1 MTGKETDENTTMTD
15 VSDSPKKPPTDPSD
29 DTSTKATEEN
39 DSDTANGATGSS
51 DEGKE
56 DGDAETTNDEDSTE
70 KDTRTQE
77 EKDDEAREKE
87 EAEKRRIEELTIKYK
102 DWPWERIKEYGEH
115 DVLFG
120 RGGGTNHHKGNK
132 RYRKMV
138 EDRKVRYVNCKR
150 LDKPLVA
157 LEIIKEWRNQFPP
170 GRFLK
175 FDEKKNEYNDVGD
188 KKAREKTSQALREK
202 APQIRK
208 QQEDEKHEGDGAD
221 DKATGKERK
230 KKPGKPAKVERNHSL
245 GTEVMN
251 EGEDRGIDPGFAWV
265 DGATSNRGAVLPPG
279 GNAGIAHGQP
289 GITNPPDYYG
299 NTSVGE
305 PTRQFSNGSFSGYQF
320 PPGREFSL
328 GSFGS
333 HGGYG
338 AFGPPFRQGSYGSI
352 GSFSGPGGPTHRR
365 SGSWSDAAPPTPHDG
380 FTRQRSGSWNAPP
393 VSREHSLSGFPL
405 PHTNLDEPLFQQTG
419 YGNPSMP
426 PGQFQ
431 GSHYLPPPPPPRP
444 PPQPFSHSPGRHIVR
459 LPSDTSIGTIGS
471 PAQGP
476 HRKVATQSQSGTP
489 TPPYDPSDW
498 SRSAGQY
505 PPGRDGG
512 PYNQFNTQP
521 QPGFGTDTNSQRSH
535 PLQNGQVARPAM
547 IKRDTS
553 NQNETY
559 ETKRSLKKAALNR
572 DQSAT
577 SNRLKQR
584 YIPQVLD
591 MQSLQNQTEGIK
603 LNSPSS
609 DEADRKPPAK
619 SKPTP
624 LKQSDRKATVDIVNE
639 MFLTDTLPSDLP
651 PDTSS
656 SDTRRARPM
665 PLSQSDRQ
673 GTATVVREMFVSGE
687 LPNELPPPPSE
698 EEVEVDIQ
706 TSSDSFVPY
715 RNIND
720 DLQPQLSY
728 LPRPGNLSSVDR
740 LTTTD
745 GLLISDALNDFS
757 DDNCDEDPL
766 PM

>member
-1 MTGKETDENTTMTD
+1 M
-15 VSDSPKKPPTDPSD
+15 
-29 DTSTKATEEN
+29 
-39 DSDTANGATGSS
+39 
-51 DEGKE
+51 
-56 DGDAETTNDEDSTE
+56 
-70 KDTRTQE
+70 
-77 EKDDEAREKE
+77 
-87 EAEKRRIEELTIKYK
+87 
-102 DWPWERIKEYGEH
+102 
-115 DVLFG
+115 
-120 RGGGTNHHKGNK
+120 
-132 RYRKMV
+132 
-138 EDRKVRYVNCKR
+138 
-150 LDKPLVA
+150 
-157 LEIIKEWRNQFPP
+157 
-170 GRFLK
+170 
-175 FDEKKNEYNDVGD
+175 
-188 KKAREKTSQALREK
+188 
-202 APQIRK
+202 
-208 QQEDEKHEGDGAD
+208 
-221 DKATGKERK
+221 
-230 KKPGKPAKVERNHSL
+230 ERNHSL